1 MCKMVFVLFCLYLP
15 RDHFAYSLTTTNAF
29 EFDNL
34 LLDFV
39 PAAEDWLNPSAVLE
53 AFEAR
58 AARISV
64 SCAKNLLK
72 FDSQEQGTCNISVRQ

>member
-1 MCKMVFVLFCLYLP
+1 MHFLF
-15 RDHFAYSLTTTNAF
+15 FFFF

-58 AARISV
+58 AARMSV